1 MFGILRDKLSKA
13 IKSIS
18 EKFKAKEEEKEE
30 PKPERLEELEQIK
43 KEVEKKEIKGVL
55 ITYFVHGTTKE
66 NEKGIAT
73 GWVQGE
79 LSKLGLKQAKE
90 LGEAVDS
97 KKFDIVFCSDLKRA
111 VDSANLAFKNKYKIV
126 QDKRLREANYGDF
139 TRKPSKE
146 FDIIDYIDKPFPNGE
161 SYGDV
166 EKRIA
171 EFLNHLF
178 DNYYGKHIAI
188 VAHQAPQLALEVL
201 LNGKTWERAIK
212 EDWRAQNNWQP
223 GWDYELK
230 EKIELVGEKPRIEQ
244 PKIEK
249 PHEIEKKEAP
259 KLKLEKKSFISKI
272 FEKAVKTV
280 TERKL
285 EEKDLMPVLSELET
299 DLIEADVAIEVA
311 ERIKADLLK
320 ELAGKEIKRGR
331 ENDEIVTAFKH
342 SLLGILDVPQ
352 IDLEE
357 IIKKAKS
364 EDRPAVLLVFGMNGT
379 GKSLNLSKVAYLLKR
394 RGHRPILS
402 AGDTYRAAGDIQLEM
417 YANSISVPVIK
428 HKSGADSCAVLFD
441 TISAAKARGYDVV
454 LGDTAG
460 RMHTDKNLLNELAK
474 IVRVNK
480 PDLKILVLDSL
491 TGSDVLYQFGFFD
504 KAVNGIDA
512 VVFSKVDVNE
522 KGGNILSICHS
533 FRKPILFL
541 GVGQGME
548 DLELFDPEKFT
559 SLLVGM

>member
-1 MFGILRDKLSKA
+1 MFGILKDKLSKA
-13 IKSIS
+13 VKAIS
-18 EKFKAKEEEKEE
+18 EKFKEKEEEREE
-30 PKPERLEELEQIK
+30 PKPEALEELERIK

-55 ITYFVHGTTKE
+55 ITYFVHGTTTDNE
-66 NEKGIAT
+66 NGIAT
-73 GWVQGE
+73 GWAQGE

-171 EFLNHLF
+171 EFLNYLF

-212 EDWRAQNNWQP
+212 EDWRAQNKWQL

-230 EKIELVGEKPRIEQ
+230 EKIELAGEKPH
-244 PKIEK
+244 K
-249 PHEIEKKEAP
+249 IEKKETP
-259 KLKLEKKSFISKI
+259 KPKLEKKSFISKI

-285 EEKDLMPVLSELET
+285 EEKDLLPVLSELET

-311 ERIKADLLK
+311 ERIKADLVK
-320 ELAGKEIKRGR
+320 ELVGKEIKRGK
-331 ENDEIVTAFKH
+331 EKDEIVGAFKK
-342 SLLGILDVPQ
+342 SLMEILSVSD
-352 IDLEE
+352 IDL
-357 IIKKAKS
+357 KKIAAEKK
-364 EDRPAVLLVFGMNGT
+364 PVVLLFLGFNGS
-379 GKSLNLSKVAYLLKR
+379 GKTTSIVKLANWLKEQ
-394 RGHRPILS
+394 GLTCVL
-402 AGDTYRAAGDIQLEM
+402 AAADTFRAASLEQLEEHAKKIGVRM
-417 YANSISVPVIK
+417 IK
-428 HKSGADSCAVLFD
+428 HKYGADPAAVVYD
-441 TISAAKARGYDVV
+441 AVEHAKAKGINFV
-454 LGDTAG
+454 LADTAG
-460 RMHTDKNLLNELAK
+460 RVHVNKDLMEEMKK

-480 PDLKILVLDSL
+480 PDLKILVIDSM
-491 TGSDVLYQFGFFD
+491 TG
-504 KAVNGIDA
+504 NDA
-512 VVFSKVDVNE
+512 VLQARGFGSIGVDAVIFTKVDVNE
-522 KGGNILSICHS
+522 KGGAILSVTNELK
-533 FRKPILFL
+533 KPILFL
-541 GVGQGME
+541 GLGQQYKDFE
-548 DLELFDPEKFT
+548 RFDAEKFVNT
-559 SLLVGM
+559 LLT